1 MNRNIKVIA
10 GALVVGVALIWL
22 GVWKTMPP
30 DTLSQIA
37 LPNTWSAN
45 ASSPAKAAQ
54 PASQNPVAASTA
66 DDGQQILE
74 RDGVS
79 VAMQVRPLAADGVL
93 REGEFADVRFRITD
107 SASGQPLAG
116 VAPGAWL
123 DPETVAADQA
133 QGRERSC
140 KSRVGVFLKSSIGA
154 RPLLD
159 LNSYFLLVMNRDASV
174 MVVDPSVS
182 VGGITSTMARIDIKQ
197 PPMDWVTPKDNK
209 RVFVSMPTAGEVA
222 VIDSEQFKVIDSVAA
237 GSNPV
242 RVALQP
248 DERLL
253 WVGNNA
259 KSPEASGVTVID
271 ARSLKPLKH
280 LATGAGHH
288 EIAFSKDSRQAFV
301 SNRDDGTVSIIDIA
315 TLTLSKQLKT
325 GSHPLSVAYSPL
337 SQAVYVADGK
347 DGTVTVID
355 SASLAVRRVIQLKQ
369 GLGPMGFSSDGRFAI
384 VLNTLENQASVIDA
398 ATNSLIHDLD
408 VSAEPFQVVFTKA
421 YAYIR
426 GLASAKVTMINLA
439 SLGEGRKPITQ
450 GFEAG
455 PQAPRLA
462 GDLPLASSLAVSR
475 DDNAVFVVN
484 PVDNTT
490 YFYAEGMN
498 APMSG
503 YPNRG
508 QVARAALVINRSLRE
523 DEPGLYSARI
533 KLPVAG
539 RFDVAFL
546 LNQPNIIHCF
556 TAQVEPNDKVALHAG
571 VPKVEFMLDKST
583 ADLGAPYVVR
593 FRIVQG
599 KQKVE
604 RSGVKDVRVRYF
616 RAPSSKTQTVA
627 ALEVGNGVYEAPVTL
642 DQSGAWY
649 LHVRAASLGASFDDK
664 TFASVRVVPG
674 AAH

>member
-1 MNRNIKVIA
+1 MNRTIMVA
-10 GALVVGVALIWL
+10 VWALVVGLGLIWL
-22 GVWKTMPP
+22 GVWKAWQPVMLSETAVPKAWNQN
-30 DTLSQIA
+30 TLM
-37 LPNTWSAN
+37 
-45 ASSPAKAAQ
+45 
-54 PASQNPVAASTA
+54 
-66 DDGQQILE
+66 

-79 VAMQVRPLAADGVL
+79 VAFEVKPLAADGVL
-93 REGEFADVRFRITD
+93 REGEFADVRFRVTD
-107 SASGQPLAG
+107 STSGQPLSG
-116 VAPGAWL
+116 VSPGAWV
-123 DPETVAADQA
+123 DPQAVAADQA
-133 QGRERSC
+133 QGREQSC

-174 MVVDPSVS
+174 SVVDPSVS

-197 PPMDWVTPKDNK
+197 PPMDWVTPRDNK

-242 RVALQP
+242 RLALQP

-259 KSPEASGVTVID
+259 KTAEESGVTVID
-271 ARSLKPLKH
+271 TQSLKVLKH
-280 LATGAGHH
+280 LPTGAGHH
-288 EIAFSKDSRQAFV
+288 EIAFSKDSRHAFV
-301 SNRDDGTVSIIDIA
+301 TNRDDGTLSIIDIA
-315 TLTLSKQLKT
+315 SLTISKQLKT
-325 GSHPLSVAYSPL
+325 GSHPLSAAYSSL
-337 SQAVYVADGK
+337 SQAVYVADGQ
-347 DGTVTVID
+347 DGTVTVVD
-355 SASLAVRRVIQLKQ
+355 GTSLAVRRVIKLKQ
-369 GLGPMGFSSDGRFAI
+369 GLGPMGFSADGRFGI
-384 VLNTLENQASVIDA
+384 VLNTLENQAAVVDA
-398 ATNSLIHDLD
+398 ATDSLIHELD
-408 VSAEPFQVVFTKA
+408 VSAEPYQLVFTKA

-426 GLASAKVTMINLA
+426 GLASAKVTMINLS
-439 SLGEGRKPITQ
+439 SLGEGRKPISQ

-484 PVDNTT
+484 PTDNTT

-508 QVARAALVINRSLRE
+508 QVARAALVIDRSLRE
-523 DEPGLYSARI
+523 VEPGLYSSRI
-533 KLPVAG
+533 KLPGAG

-556 TAQVEPNDKVALHAG
+556 TALVEPDKKLNQHLG
-571 VPKVEFMLDKST
+571 MPKVEFMLDKAT
-583 ADLGAPYVVR
+583 AALGSPYVVR

-599 KQKVE
+599 KQKAQ
-604 RSGVKDVRVRYF
+604 RSGVKDVQVRYF
-616 RAPSSKTQTVA
+616 RAPTSRAQEVA
-627 ALEVGNGVYEAPVTL
+627 ALEVGDGVYEAPVTL
-642 DQSGAWY
+642 DQNGAWY

-664 TFASVRVVPG
+664 TFASVRVLPG
-674 AAH
+674 DAH

>member
-1 MNRNIKVIA
+1 MSKAIGTGVCVWLLA
-10 GALVVGVALIWL
+10 TALSAPGGACRAAETRAEGEQKLV
-22 GVWKTMPP
+22 
-30 DTLSQIA
+30 
-37 LPNTWSAN
+37 
-45 ASSPAKAAQ
+45 
-54 PASQNPVAASTA
+54 
-66 DDGQQILE
+66 
-74 RDGVS
+74 RDGVT
-79 VAMQVRPLAADGVL
+79 VALQVQSLAKDGVL
-93 REGEFADVRFRITD
+93 REGEFADVRFRVTD
-107 SASGQPLAG
+107 TTSGQPLAG

-123 DPETVAADQA
+123 DPQAVAADLA
-133 QGRERSC
+133 QGREHSC

-159 LNSYFLLVMNRDASV
+159 LNSYYLMVMNRDASV
-174 MVVDPSVS
+174 SVVDPQVS
-182 VGGITSTMARIDIKQ
+182 VGGITSTLSRIELKQ
-197 PPMDWVTPKDNK
+197 PPMDWVTPADNK
-209 RVFVSMPTAGEVA
+209 RVFVSMPNADAVA
-222 VIDSEQFKVIDSVAA
+222 VIDSEQFKLVDSVAA

-259 KSPEASGVTVID
+259 RAPEQSGVTVID
-271 ARSLKPLKH
+271 AQSLKPLKH
-280 LATGAGHH
+280 VATGAGHH

-315 TLTLSKQLKT
+315 SLTLSKQLKT
-325 GSHPLSVAYSPL
+325 GSHPLSIAFSAL
-337 SQAVYVADGK
+337 SQAVYVADGQ
-347 DGTVTVID
+347 DGTVTVVD
-355 SASLAVRRVIQLKQ
+355 AVSLSVRRVIKLKQ
-369 GLGPMGFSSDGRFAI
+369 GLGPMGFSADGRFGI

-398 ATNSLIHDLD
+398 SNDSLIHDVA
-408 VSAEPFQVVFTKA
+408 VSAEPYQVVFTKA

-439 SLGEGRKPITQ
+439 SLGEGRTPISQ

-508 QVARAALVINRSLRE
+508 QVARAAMVIDRSLRE
-523 DEPGLYSARI
+523 VSPGLYSARI
-533 KLPVAG
+533 KLPPAG

-556 TAQVEPNDKVALHAG
+556 TADVEPAIQSTRVAG
-571 VPKVEFMLDKST
+571 VPKVEFMLDTVT
-583 ADLGAPYVVR
+583 ATLGSPYVVR

-599 KQKVE
+599 KQNTQ
-604 RSGVKDVRVRYF
+604 RSGVKDVQVRYF
-616 RAPSSKTQTVA
+616 LAPSSRAQSVA
-627 ALEVGNGVYEAPVTL
+627 ALEVGKGVYEVPLTL
-642 DQSGAWY
+642 NQPGAWY
-649 LHVRAASLGASFDDK
+649 LHVRAASLGSGFDDK
-664 TFASVRVVPG
+664 TFASVRVAPG

>member
-1 MNRNIKVIA
+1 MNRTIKIA
-10 GALVVGVALIWL
+10 GCALVVGLALIWL
-22 GVWKTMPP
+22 GVWRTTAPTMLSEVALP
-30 DTLSQIA
+30 DT
-37 LPNTWSAN
+37 WS
-45 ASSPAKAAQ
+45 
-54 PASQNPVAASTA
+54 
-66 DDGQQILE
+66 GQTLE

-79 VAMQVRPLAADGVL
+79 VALEVRPLAQDGVL
-93 REGEFADVRFRITD
+93 REGGFADVRFRVTD
-107 SASGQPLAG
+107 SASGQPLSG

-133 QGRERSC
+133 QGREHSC

-174 MVVDPSVS
+174 SVVDPSVS

-197 PPMDWVTPKDNK
+197 PPMDWVTPRDNK
-209 RVFVSMPTAGEVA
+209 RAFVSMPTADEIA
-222 VIDSEQFKVIDSVAA
+222 VIDSEQFKLIDSVAA

-242 RVALQP
+242 RLALQP

-271 ARSLKPLKH
+271 THSLKTLKH

-288 EIAFSKDSRQAFV
+288 EIAFSKDSRFAFV
-301 SNRDDGTVSIIDIA
+301 TNRDDGTLSIIDIA
-315 TLTLSKQLKT
+315 SLTISKQLKT

-347 DGTVTVID
+347 DGTVTVVD
-355 SASLAVRRVIQLKQ
+355 TTSLAVRRVIKMKQ
-369 GLGPMGFSSDGRFAI
+369 GLGPMGFSADGRFGIA
-384 VLNTLENQASVIDA
+384 LNTLENQASVIDA
-398 ATNSLIHDLD
+398 ATDSLIHESD
-408 VSAEPFQVVFTKA
+408 VSAEPYQVVFTKA

-426 GLASAKVTMINLA
+426 GLASAKVTMINLS
-439 SLGEGRKPITQ
+439 SLGDGRTPISQ

-508 QVARAALVINRSLRE
+508 QVARAAMVIDRSLRE
-523 DEPGLYSARI
+523 VEPGLYSARI
-533 KLPVAG
+533 KLPAAG

-556 TAQVEPNDKVALHAG
+556 TALVEPDKTLTRHPD
-571 VPKVEFMLDKST
+571 VPKVEFMLDTST
-583 ADLGAPYVVR
+583 AALGSPYVVR

-599 KQKVE
+599 KQKAQ
-604 RSGVKDVRVRYF
+604 RSGVKDVQVRYF
-616 RAPSSKTQTVA
+616 RAPTSRVQQVA
-627 ALEVGNGVYEAPVTL
+627 ALEVGDGVYEAPVTL
-642 DQSGAWY
+642 DQNGAWY

-664 TFASVRVVPG
+664 TFASVRVLPG
-674 AAH
+674 DAH

>member
-1 MNRNIKVIA
+1 MNRTIKIA
-10 GALVVGVALIWL
+10 GCALVVGLALIWL
-22 GVWKTMPP
+22 GVWRTAPP
-30 DTLSQIA
+30 DMLSQVA
-37 LPNTWSAN
+37 LPDTWS
-45 ASSPAKAAQ
+45 
-54 PASQNPVAASTA
+54 
-66 DDGQQILE
+66 GQTLE

-79 VAMQVRPLAADGVL
+79 VAFEVRPLAEDGVL
-93 REGEFADVRFRITD
+93 REGGFADVRFRVTD
-107 SASGQPLAG
+107 SASGQPLSG
-116 VAPGAWL
+116 VNPGAWL
-123 DPETVAADQA
+123 DPETLAADQA
-133 QGRERSC
+133 QGREHSC

-174 MVVDPSVS
+174 SVVDPSVS

-197 PPMDWVTPKDNK
+197 PPMDWVTPRDNK
-209 RVFVSMPTAGEVA
+209 RVFVSMPTADEIA
-222 VIDSEQFKVIDSVAA
+222 VIDSEQFKLIDSVAA

-242 RVALQP
+242 RLALQP

-259 KSPEASGVTVID
+259 KSAEESGVTVID
-271 ARSLKPLKH
+271 TLSLKTLKH

-288 EIAFSKDSRQAFV
+288 EIAFSKDSRFAFV
-301 SNRDDGTVSIIDIA
+301 TNRDVGTLSIIDIA
-315 TLTLSKQLKT
+315 SLTISKQLRT

-347 DGTVTVID
+347 DGTVTVVD
-355 SASLAVRRVIQLKQ
+355 TASFAVRRVIKMKQ
-369 GLGPMGFSSDGRFAI
+369 GLGPMGFSADGRFGIA
-384 VLNTLENQASVIDA
+384 LNTLENQASVIDA
-398 ATNSLIHDLD
+398 ATDSLIHELD
-408 VSAEPFQVVFTKA
+408 VSAEPYQVVFTKA

-426 GLASAKVTMINLA
+426 GLASAKVTMINLS
-439 SLGEGRKPITQ
+439 SLGEGRTPISQ

-508 QVARAALVINRSLRE
+508 QVARAAMVIDRSLRE
-523 DEPGLYSARI
+523 VEPGLYSARI
-533 KLPVAG
+533 KLPTAG

-556 TAQVEPNDKVALHAG
+556 TALVEPDKNLSQYPG
-571 VPKVEFMLDKST
+571 VPKVEFILDKST
-583 ADLGAPYVVR
+583 AALGSPYVVR

-599 KQKVE
+599 KQKAQ
-604 RSGVKDVRVRYF
+604 RSGVKDVQVRYF
-616 RAPSSKTQTVA
+616 RAPTSRARQVA
-627 ALEVGNGVYEAPVTL
+627 ALEVGDGVYEAPVTL
-642 DQSGAWY
+642 DQNGAWY

-664 TFASVRVVPG
+664 TFASVRILPRD
-674 AAH
+674 AH

>member
-1 MNRNIKVIA
+1 MNRTIRFASCALAV
-10 GALVVGVALIWL
+10 GAALIWY
-22 GVWKTMPP
+22 GVSRTTPP
-30 DTLSQIA
+30 TLLSEVA
-37 LPNTWSAN
+37 LPNTW
-45 ASSPAKAAQ
+45 K
-54 PASQNPVAASTA
+54 
-66 DDGQQILE
+66 GQTLE
-74 RDGVS
+74 RDGVA
-79 VAMQVRPLAADGVL
+79 VALEVRALAKDGVL
-93 REGEFADVRFRITD
+93 REGEFADVQFRVTD
-107 SASGQPLAG
+107 KASGQPLAG
-116 VAPGAWL
+116 VAPGAWI
-123 DPETVAADQA
+123 DPQVTAADQA
-133 QGRERSC
+133 QGRDKSC
-140 KSRVGVFLKSSIGA
+140 KSRVSTFLRSNIGA

-209 RVFVSMPTAGEVA
+209 RVFVSMPTADEVA

-259 KSPEASGVTVID
+259 KTAEQSGVTVID
-271 ARSLKPLKH
+271 SASLKTLKH
-280 LATGAGHH
+280 LPTGSGHH
-288 EIAFSKDSRQAFV
+288 EIAFSKDSRFAFV
-301 SNRDDGTVSIIDIA
+301 TNRDDGTLSIIDIA
-315 TLTLSKQLKT
+315 SLTLIKQLKT
-325 GSHPLSVAYSPL
+325 GSHPLSVVYSPL
-337 SQAVYVADGK
+337 SGAAYVADGR
-347 DGTVTVID
+347 DGTVTVVD
-355 SASLAVRRVIQLKQ
+355 AASQSVRRVIKLKQ
-369 GLGPMGFSSDGRFAI
+369 GLGPMGFSADGRFGI

-398 ATNSLIHDLD
+398 ANDARIHDLD
-408 VSAEPFQVVFTKA
+408 VSAEPYQVVFTKN
-421 YAYIR
+421 YAYVR
-426 GLASAKVTMINLA
+426 GLASSKVTMINLA

-455 PQAPRLA
+455 TQSPRLA

-475 DDNAVFVVN
+475 DENSVYVVN

-508 QVARAALVINRSLRE
+508 QVARAAMVIDRSLRE
-523 DEPGLYSARI
+523 VEPGLYSSRI
-533 KLPVAG
+533 KLPPAG

-546 LNQPNIIHCF
+546 LNQPSIVHCF
-556 TAQVEPNDKVALHAG
+556 STVVEANDIAPQTAG

-583 ADLGAPYVVR
+583 THLGSPYTVR

-599 KQKVE
+599 KQKTS
-604 RSGVKDVRVRYF
+604 RSGVTDVQVRYF
-616 RAPSSKTQTVA
+616 LAPSSRPQMVTA
-627 ALEVGNGVYEAPVTL
+627 RDVGDGVYEAPVTL
-642 DQSGAWY
+642 DQNGAWY
-649 LHVRAASLGASFDDK
+649 LHVRAASLGMNFGDQ
-664 TFASVRVVPG
+664 TFASVRVLPEH
-674 AAH
+674 AH

>member
-1 MNRNIKVIA
+1 MNRTIKLA
-10 GALVVGVALIWL
+10 SGALIVGVALIWL
-22 GVWKTMPP
+22 GLWRTSPS
-30 DTLSQIA
+30 TLLSDIA
-37 LPNTWSAN
+37 LPNTW
-45 ASSPAKAAQ
+45 
-54 PASQNPVAASTA
+54 T
-66 DDGQQILE
+66 GQTLE

-79 VAMQVRPLAADGVL
+79 VALDVRPLAEDGVL
-93 REGEFADVRFRITD
+93 REGEFADVRFRVTD
-107 SASGQPLAG
+107 KASGQPLAG
-116 VAPGAWL
+116 VNPGAWL
-123 DPETVAADQA
+123 DPETVAADEA
-133 QGRERSC
+133 QGREQSC

-174 MVVDPSVS
+174 SVVDPSVS

-197 PPMDWVTPKDNK
+197 APMDWVTPRDNK
-209 RVFVSMPTAGEVA
+209 RVFVSMPTANEVA
-222 VIDSEQFKVIDSVAA
+222 VIDSEQFKLLDSLAA

-259 KSPEASGVTVID
+259 PTADQSGVTVID
-271 ARSLKPLKH
+271 THSLKTLKH

-288 EIAFSKDSRQAFV
+288 EIAFSKDSRFAFV
-301 SNRDDGTVSIIDIA
+301 TNRDDGTLSIIDIA
-315 TLTLSKQLKT
+315 SLTISKQLKT
-325 GSHPLSVAYSPL
+325 GAHPLSVVYSPL
-337 SQAVYVADGK
+337 SGAAYVADGK
-347 DGTVTVID
+347 DGTVTVVD
-355 SASLAVRRVIQLKQ
+355 ATNQSVRRVIKLKQ
-369 GLGPMGFSSDGRFAI
+369 GLGPMGFSADGRFGI

-398 ATNSLIHDLD
+398 ANDSLIHELD
-408 VSAEPFQVVFTKA
+408 VSAEPYQVVFTKA

-426 GLASAKVTMINLA
+426 GLASPKVTMINLS
-439 SLGEGRKPITQ
+439 SLGEGRTPISQ

-455 PQAPRLA
+455 PQPPRMA
-462 GDLPLASSLAVSR
+462 GDLPLASSLATSR

-508 QVARAALVINRSLRE
+508 QVARAALVIDRSLRE
-523 DEPGLYSARI
+523 VEPGIYSARI
-533 KLPVAG
+533 KLPPAG

-556 TAQVEPNDKVALHAG
+556 STVVEANKNVEHHAG
-571 VPKVEFMLDKST
+571 VPTVEFMLDKST
-583 ADLGAPYVVR
+583 AALGSPYVVR

-604 RSGVKDVRVRYF
+604 RSGVKDVQVRYF
-616 RAPSSKTQTVA
+616 RAPTSRPQDVA
-627 ALEVGNGVYEAPVTL
+627 ALDVGHGIYEAPVTL
-642 DQSGAWY
+642 DQQGAWY
-649 LHVRAASLGASFDDK
+649 LHVRAASLGANFGDQ
-664 TFASVRVVPG
+664 TFASVRVTPG
-674 AAH
+674 EAH

>member
-1 MNRNIKVIA
+1 MNRTIRIA
-10 GALVVGVALIWL
+10 SGALVLGVALISL
-22 GVWKTMPP
+22 GVWRTAPPSMLSEVALP
-30 DTLSQIA
+30 DTWSGQNLS
-37 LPNTWSAN
+37 
-45 ASSPAKAAQ
+45 
-54 PASQNPVAASTA
+54 
-66 DDGQQILE
+66 

-79 VAMQVRPLAADGVL
+79 VALEVKPLAKDGVL
-93 REGEFADVRFRITD
+93 REGEFADVQFRVKD
-107 SASGQPLAG
+107 STSGQPLSG
-116 VAPGAWL
+116 VNPGAWL

-174 MVVDPSVS
+174 SVVDPSVS
-182 VGGITSTMARIDIKQ
+182 VGGITSTMARIDLKQ
-197 PPMDWVTPKDNK
+197 PPMDWVTPRDNK
-209 RVFVSMPTAGEVA
+209 RVFLSMPTAGEVA
-222 VIDSEQFKVIDSVAA
+222 VIDSEQFKLLESVSA

-259 KSPEASGVTVID
+259 STADESGVTVID
-271 ARSLKPLKH
+271 TRSLKTLKH

-288 EIAFSKDSRQAFV
+288 EIAFSKDSRFAFV
-301 SNRDDGTVSIIDIA
+301 TNRDDGTLSIIDIA
-315 TLTLSKQLKT
+315 SLTVSKQLKT

-337 SQAVYVADGK
+337 SQAVYVADGE
-347 DGTVTVID
+347 DGTVTVVD
-355 SASLAVRRVIQLKQ
+355 SASLAVRRVIKAKQ
-369 GLGPMGFSSDGRFAI
+369 GLGPMGFSADGRFGI

-398 ATNSLIHDLD
+398 ATDSLIHELD
-408 VSAEPFQVVFTKA
+408 VSAEPYQVVFTKA
-421 YAYIR
+421 YAYVR
-426 GLASAKVTMINLA
+426 GLASAKVTMINLS
-439 SLGEGRKPITQ
+439 SLGQGRTPISQ

-508 QVARAALVINRSLRE
+508 QVARAAMVIDRSLRE
-523 DEPGLYSARI
+523 VEPGLYSARI
-533 KLPVAG
+533 KLPSAG

-556 TAQVEPNDKVALHAG
+556 TALVEPDPSIAQHPGA
-571 VPKVEFMLDKST
+571 PKVEFMLDKST
-583 ADLGAPYVVR
+583 AALGSPYVVR

-599 KQKVE
+599 QQKTR
-604 RSGVKDVRVRYF
+604 RSGVKDVQVRYF
-616 RAPSSKTQTVA
+616 RAPTSRAQEVA
-627 ALEVGNGVYEAPVTL
+627 ALDMGNGIYEAPVTL
-642 DQSGAWY
+642 DQNGAWY
-649 LHVRAASLGASFDDK
+649 LHVRAASLGANFDDK
-664 TFASVRVVPG
+664 TFASVRVLPG
-674 AAH
+674 TAN

>member
-1 MNRNIKVIA
+1 MA
-10 GALVVGVALIWL
+10 
-22 GVWKTMPP
+22 GVWRAWQPVL
-30 DTLSQIA
+30 LSEVA
-37 LPNTWSAN
+37 VPKTWSKN
-45 ASSPAKAAQ
+45 TL
-54 PASQNPVAASTA
+54 V
-66 DDGQQILE
+66 
-74 RDGVS
+74 RDGVT
-79 VAMQVRPLAADGVL
+79 VAYELKPLAGSGVL
-93 REGEFADVRFRITD
+93 REGEFADVRFRVTD
-107 SASGQPLAG
+107 SASGQPLSG

-123 DPETVAADQA
+123 DPETIAADQA
-133 QGRERSC
+133 QGREQSC

-174 MVVDPSVS
+174 SVVDPSVS

-197 PPMDWVTPKDNK
+197 PPMDWVTPRDNK

-222 VIDSEQFKVIDSVAA
+222 VIDSEQFKLIDSVAA

-242 RVALQP
+242 RLALQP

-259 KSPEASGVTVID
+259 KAAEDSGVTVID
-271 ARSLKPLKH
+271 TQSLKVLKH
-280 LATGAGHH
+280 LPTGAGHH
-288 EIAFSKDSRQAFV
+288 EITFSKDSRHAFV
-301 SNRDDGTVSIIDIA
+301 TNRDDGTLSIIDIA
-315 TLTLSKQLKT
+315 SLTISKQLKT
-325 GSHPLSVAYSPL
+325 GSHPLSAAYSSL
-337 SQAVYVADGK
+337 SQAVYVSDGQ
-347 DGTVTVID
+347 DGTVTVVD
-355 SASLAVRRVIQLKQ
+355 SASLAVRRVIKIKQ
-369 GLGPMGFSSDGRFAI
+369 GLGPMGFSADGRFGI
-384 VLNTLENQASVIDA
+384 VLNTLENQAAVIDA
-398 ATNSLIHDLD
+398 ATDALIHELD
-408 VSAEPFQVVFTKA
+408 VSAEPYQVVFTKA

-426 GLASAKVTMINLA
+426 GLASAKVTMINLS
-439 SLGEGRKPITQ
+439 SLGEGRKPISQ
-450 GFEAG
+450 GFDAG

-508 QVARAALVINRSLRE
+508 QVARAALVIDRSLRE
-523 DEPGLYSARI
+523 VEPGLYSARI
-533 KLPVAG
+533 KLPDAG

-556 TAQVEPNDKVALHAG
+556 TALVEPDKTRNQHPGL
-571 VPKVEFMLDKST
+571 PKVEFMLDKTT
-583 ADLGAPYVVR
+583 AALGSPYVVR

-599 KQKVE
+599 KQKAQ
-604 RSGVKDVRVRYF
+604 RSGVKDVQVRYF
-616 RAPSSKTQTVA
+616 RAPTSRAQEVA
-627 ALEVGNGVYEAPVTL
+627 ALEVGDGIYEAPVTL
-642 DQSGAWY
+642 DQDGAWY

-664 TFASVRVVPG
+664 TFASVRVLPG
-674 AAH
+674 DTH

>member
-1 MNRNIKVIA
+1 MSKAIGTGVCVWLLA
-10 GALVVGVALIWL
+10 TALSAPGGACRAAETRAEGEQKLV
-22 GVWKTMPP
+22 
-30 DTLSQIA
+30 
-37 LPNTWSAN
+37 
-45 ASSPAKAAQ
+45 
-54 PASQNPVAASTA
+54 
-66 DDGQQILE
+66 
-74 RDGVS
+74 RDGVT
-79 VAMQVRPLAADGVL
+79 VALQVQSLAKDGVL
-93 REGEFADVRFRITD
+93 REGEFADVRFRVTD
-107 SASGQPLAG
+107 TTSGQPLAG

-123 DPETVAADQA
+123 DPQAVAADLA
-133 QGRERSC
+133 QGREHSC

-159 LNSYFLLVMNRDASV
+159 LNSYYLMVMNRDASV
-174 MVVDPSVS
+174 SVVDPQVS
-182 VGGITSTMARIDIKQ
+182 VGGITSTLSRIELKQ
-197 PPMDWVTPKDNK
+197 PPMDWVTPADNK
-209 RVFVSMPTAGEVA
+209 RVFVSMPNADAVA
-222 VIDSEQFKVIDSVAA
+222 VIDSEQFKLVDSVAA

-259 KSPEASGVTVID
+259 RAPEQSGVTVID
-271 ARSLKPLKH
+271 AQSLKPLKH
-280 LATGAGHH
+280 VATGAGHH

-315 TLTLSKQLKT
+315 SLTLSKQLKT
-325 GSHPLSVAYSPL
+325 GSHPLSIAFSAL
-337 SQAVYVADGK
+337 SQAVYVTDGQ
-347 DGTVTVID
+347 DGTVTVVD
-355 SASLAVRRVIQLKQ
+355 AVSLSVRRVIKLKQ
-369 GLGPMGFSSDGRFAI
+369 GLGPMGFSADGRFGI

-398 ATNSLIHDLD
+398 SNDSLIHDVA
-408 VSAEPFQVVFTKA
+408 VSAEPYQVVFTKA

-439 SLGEGRKPITQ
+439 SLGEGRTPISQ

-508 QVARAALVINRSLRE
+508 QVARAAMVIDRSLRE
-523 DEPGLYSARI
+523 VSPGLYSARI
-533 KLPVAG
+533 KLPPAG

-556 TAQVEPNDKVALHAG
+556 TADVEPAIQSTRVAG
-571 VPKVEFMLDKST
+571 VPKVEFMLDTVT
-583 ADLGAPYVVR
+583 ATLGSPYVVR

-599 KQKVE
+599 KQNTQ
-604 RSGVKDVRVRYF
+604 RSGVKDVQVRYF
-616 RAPSSKTQTVA
+616 LAPSSRAQSVA
-627 ALEVGNGVYEAPVTL
+627 ALEVGEGVYEVPLTL
-642 DQSGAWY
+642 NQPGAWY
-649 LHVRAASLGASFDDK
+649 LHVRAASLGAGFDDK
-664 TFASVRVVPG
+664 TFASVRVAPG

>member
-1 MNRNIKVIA
+1 MNRTIIIA
-10 GALVVGVALIWL
+10 VWALVVGLALIWL
-22 GVWKTMPP
+22 GVWRASQPIL
-30 DTLSQIA
+30 LSDMA
-37 LPNTWSAN
+37 LPNTWSKN
-45 ASSPAKAAQ
+45 TL
-54 PASQNPVAASTA
+54 V
-66 DDGQQILE
+66 

-79 VAMQVRPLAADGVL
+79 VAFELKPLAGNGVL
-93 REGEFADVRFRITD
+93 REGEFADVRFRVTD
-107 SASGQPLAG
+107 SASGQPLSG

-133 QGRERSC
+133 QGREQSC

-174 MVVDPSVS
+174 SVVDPSVS

-197 PPMDWVTPKDNK
+197 PPMDWVTPRDNK

-222 VIDSEQFKVIDSVAA
+222 VIDSEQFKLIDSVTA

-242 RVALQP
+242 RLALQP

-259 KSPEASGVTVID
+259 KTAEESGVTVID
-271 ARSLKPLKH
+271 THSFKTLKH

-288 EIAFSKDSRQAFV
+288 EITFSKDSRHAFV
-301 SNRDDGTVSIIDIA
+301 TNRDDGTLSIIDIA
-315 TLTLSKQLKT
+315 SLTISQQLKT
-325 GSHPLSVAYSPL
+325 GSHPLSVAYSSL
-337 SQAVYVADGK
+337 SQAVYVTDGK

-355 SASLAVRRVIQLKQ
+355 TSSLAVRRVIKLKQ
-369 GLGPMGFSSDGRFAI
+369 GLGPMGFSADGRFGI
-384 VLNTLENQASVIDA
+384 VLNTLENRASVIDA
-398 ATNSLIHDLD
+398 ATDSLIHDLD
-408 VSAEPFQVVFTKA
+408 VSAEPYQVVFTKA

-426 GLASAKVTMINLA
+426 GLASAKVTMLNLS
-439 SLGEGRKPITQ
+439 SLGAGRAPISQ

-484 PVDNTT
+484 PADNTT

-508 QVARAALVINRSLRE
+508 QVARAAMVIDRSLRE
-523 DEPGLYSARI
+523 VEPGLYSARI
-533 KLPVAG
+533 KLPGAG

-556 TAQVEPNDKVALHAG
+556 TALVEPDKNLNQHSG
-571 VPKVEFMLDKST
+571 MPKVEFMLDKAT
-583 ADLGAPYVVR
+583 AALGSPYVVR

-599 KQKVE
+599 KQKAQ
-604 RSGVKDVRVRYF
+604 RSGVKDVQVRYF
-616 RAPSSKTQTVA
+616 RAPTSRAQEVA

-642 DQSGAWY
+642 DQNGAWY

-664 TFASVRVVPG
+664 TFASVRVLPG
-674 AAH
+674 DAH

>member
-1 MNRNIKVIA
+1 MNRTTAIA
-10 GALVVGVALIWL
+10 GCALVVGLALIWL
-22 GVWKTMPP
+22 GVWRTTPP
-30 DTLSQIA
+30 DMLSEIA
-37 LPNTWSAN
+37 LPDTWS
-45 ASSPAKAAQ
+45 
-54 PASQNPVAASTA
+54 
-66 DDGQQILE
+66 GQTLE

-79 VAMQVRPLAADGVL
+79 VTLQMQPLAEDGVL
-93 REGEFADVRFRITD
+93 REGEFADVLFRVSD
-107 SASGQPLAG
+107 SASGQPLSG
-116 VAPGAWL
+116 VNPGAWL
-123 DPETVAADQA
+123 DPETVAADLA
-133 QGRERSC
+133 QGRDRSC

-174 MVVDPSVS
+174 SVVDPSVS
-182 VGGITSTMARIDIKQ
+182 VGGITSTMARIDLKR

-209 RVFVSMPTAGEVA
+209 RVFISMPTAGEVA
-222 VIDSEQFKVIDSVAA
+222 VIDSEQFKLIASVAA
-237 GSNPV
+237 GTHPV

-259 KSPEASGVTVID
+259 PKAEASGVTVID
-271 ARSLKPLKH
+271 SQSLKPLKH

-288 EIAFSKDSRQAFV
+288 EIAFSKDSRFAFIT
-301 SNRDDGTVSIIDIA
+301 NRDDGTLSIIDIA
-315 TLTLSKQLKT
+315 SLTLRKQLKT

-347 DGTVTVID
+347 DGTVTVVD
-355 SASLAVRRVIQLKQ
+355 TASLDVRRVIKMKQ
-369 GLGPMGFSSDGRFAI
+369 GLGPMGFSADGRFGI
-384 VLNTLENQASVIDA
+384 VLNTLENQVAVIDT
-398 ATNSLIHDLD
+398 ATDSLVHELD
-408 VSAEPFQVVFTKA
+408 VSAEPYQLVFTKA
-421 YAYIR
+421 YAYVR
-426 GLASAKVTMINLA
+426 GLASPKVTMINLS
-439 SLGEGRKPITQ
+439 SLGEGRQPISQ

-508 QVARAALVINRSLRE
+508 QVARAAMVIDRSLRE
-523 DEPGLYSARI
+523 VEPGLYSARV
-533 KLPVAG
+533 KLPPAG

-556 TAQVEPNDKVALHAG
+556 TTLVEPDTRLSRHPG
-571 VPKVEFMLDKST
+571 VPKVEFLLDNAT
-583 ADLGAPYVVR
+583 AALGSPYTVR
-593 FRIVQG
+593 FRIVEGQ
-599 KQKVE
+599 QKAQ
-604 RSGVKDVRVRYF
+604 RSGVKDVQVRYF
-616 RAPSSKTQTVA
+616 RAPTSRAREVA
-627 ALEVGNGVYEAPVTL
+627 ALEVGNGIYEAPVTL
-642 DQSGAWY
+642 DQNGAWY
-649 LHVRAASLGASFDDK
+649 LHVRAASLGANFDDK
-664 TFASVRVVPG
+664 TFASVRVLPG
-674 AAH
+674 DAR

>member
-1 MNRNIKVIA
+1 MNRTIIVA
-10 GALVVGVALIWL
+10 VWALLVGLALIWL
-22 GVWKTMPP
+22 GVWRAWQPVM
-30 DTLSQIA
+30 LSEA
-37 LPNTWSAN
+37 AVPKTWSKN
-45 ASSPAKAAQ
+45 TL
-54 PASQNPVAASTA
+54 V
-66 DDGQQILE
+66 
-74 RDGVS
+74 RDGVT
-79 VAMQVRPLAADGVL
+79 VAFELKPLAANAVL

-107 SASGQPLAG
+107 SASGQPLSG

-123 DPETVAADQA
+123 DPQAIAADHA
-133 QGRERSC
+133 QGREQSC

-174 MVVDPSVS
+174 SVVDPSVS

-197 PPMDWVTPKDNK
+197 PPMDWVTPRDNK

-222 VIDSEQFKVIDSVAA
+222 VIDSEQFKLIDSVAA

-259 KSPEASGVTVID
+259 TTAEASGVTVID
-271 ARSLKPLKH
+271 TQSLKVLKH

-288 EIAFSKDSRQAFV
+288 EITFSKDSRHAFV
-301 SNRDDGTVSIIDIA
+301 TNRDDGTLSIIDIA
-315 TLTLSKQLKT
+315 SLSISKQLKT
-325 GSHPLSVAYSPL
+325 GSHPLSAAYSSL
-337 SQAVYVADGK
+337 SQAVYVSDGQ
-347 DGTVTVID
+347 DGTVTVVD
-355 SASLAVRRVIQLKQ
+355 DTSLAVRRVIKIKQ
-369 GLGPMGFSSDGRFAI
+369 GLGPMGFSADGRFGI
-384 VLNTLENQASVIDA
+384 VLNTLENQAAVIDA
-398 ATNSLIHDLD
+398 ATDSLIHELE
-408 VSAEPFQVVFTKA
+408 VSAEPYQVVFTKA

-426 GLASAKVTMINLA
+426 GLASAKVTMINLS
-439 SLGEGRKPITQ
+439 SLGEGRKPISQ

-508 QVARAALVINRSLRE
+508 QVARAALVIDRSLRE
-523 DEPGLYSARI
+523 VEPGLYSARI
-533 KLPVAG
+533 KLPDAG

-556 TAQVEPNDKVALHAG
+556 TALVEPDKTRSQHPG
-571 VPKVEFMLDKST
+571 IPKVEFMLDKAT
-583 ADLGAPYVVR
+583 AMLGSPYVVR

-599 KQKVE
+599 KQKAQ
-604 RSGVKDVRVRYF
+604 RSGVKDVQVRYF
-616 RAPSSKTQTVA
+616 RAPTSRAQEVA
-627 ALEVGNGVYEAPVTL
+627 ALEVGDGVYEAPVTL
-642 DQSGAWY
+642 DQNGAWY

-664 TFASVRVVPG
+664 TFASVRVLPG
-674 AAH
+674 DTH

>member
-1 MNRNIKVIA
+1 MNRTITMT
-10 GALVVGVALIWL
+10 VGVLIVAVALISFGIWR
-22 GVWKTMPP
+22 TAPP
-30 DTLSQIA
+30 SMLSEVA
-37 LPNTWSAN
+37 LPDTWSA
-45 ASSPAKAAQ
+45 
-54 PASQNPVAASTA
+54 QNLS
-66 DDGQQILE
+66 

-79 VAMQVRPLAADGVL
+79 VALEVKPLAKDGVL
-93 REGEFADVRFRITD
+93 REGEFADVQFRVTD
-107 SASGQPLAG
+107 SASGQPLSG
-116 VAPGAWL
+116 VNPGAWL

-133 QGRERSC
+133 QGREQSC
-140 KSRVGVFLKSSIGA
+140 KARVGVFLKSSIGA
-154 RPLLD
+154 RPMLD

-174 MVVDPSVS
+174 SVVDPSVS
-182 VGGITSTMARIDIKQ
+182 VGGITSTLARIDIKQ

-209 RVFVSMPTAGEVA
+209 RVFVSMPTANEIA
-222 VIDSEQFKVIDSVAA
+222 VIDSAQFKLLDSVAA

-259 KSPEASGVTVID
+259 KTVEESGVTVID

-288 EIAFSKDSRQAFV
+288 EIAFSKDSRHAFV
-301 SNRDDGTVSIIDIA
+301 SNRDDGTLSIIEIA
-315 TLTLSKQLKT
+315 SLTLSKQLKT

-337 SQAVYVADGK
+337 SQAIYVADGQ
-347 DGTVTVID
+347 DGTVTVVD
-355 SASLAVRRVIQLKQ
+355 TSSLAVRRVIKMKQ
-369 GLGPMGFSSDGRFAI
+369 GLGPMGFSADGRFGI
-384 VLNTLENQASVIDA
+384 VLNTLENQVAVIDA
-398 ATNSLIHDLD
+398 ATDSLIHELD
-408 VSAEPFQVVFTKA
+408 VSAEPYQVVFTKA
-421 YAYIR
+421 YAYVR
-426 GLASAKVTMINLA
+426 GLASAKVTMINLS
-439 SLGEGRKPITQ
+439 SLGAGRTPISQ

-508 QVARAALVINRSLRE
+508 QVARAAMVIDRSLRE
-523 DEPGLYSARI
+523 VEPGLYSARI
-533 KLPVAG
+533 KLPAAG

-556 TAQVEPNDKVALHAG
+556 TALVEPDKNLQQHAG

-583 ADLGAPYVVR
+583 AALGSPYVVR
-593 FRIVQG
+593 FRIVEG
-599 KQKVE
+599 KQKAQ
-604 RSGVKDVRVRYF
+604 RSGVKDVQVRYF
-616 RAPSSKTQTVA
+616 RAPTSRAQQVA
-627 ALEVGNGVYEAPVTL
+627 ALEVGNGIYEAPVNL
-642 DQSGAWY
+642 DQNGAWY
-649 LHVRAASLGASFDDK
+649 LHVRAASLGANFDDT
-664 TFASVRVVPG
+664 TFASVRVLPG
-674 AAH
+674 DAH

>member
-1 MNRNIKVIA
+1 MNRTIRIA
-10 GALVVGVALIWL
+10 SGALVIGVALISL
-22 GVWKTMPP
+22 GVWRTVPPSMLSEVALP
-30 DTLSQIA
+30 DTWSGQNLS
-37 LPNTWSAN
+37 
-45 ASSPAKAAQ
+45 
-54 PASQNPVAASTA
+54 
-66 DDGQQILE
+66 

-79 VAMQVRPLAADGVL
+79 VALEVKPLAKDGVL
-93 REGEFADVRFRITD
+93 REGEFADVQFRVKD
-107 SASGQPLAG
+107 STSGQPLSG
-116 VAPGAWL
+116 VNPGAWL

-133 QGRERSC
+133 QGREKSC

-174 MVVDPSVS
+174 SVVDPSVS
-182 VGGITSTMARIDIKQ
+182 VGGITSTMARIDLKQ

-222 VIDSEQFKVIDSVAA
+222 VIDSEQFKLLESVSA

-259 KSPEASGVTVID
+259 STADESGVTVID
-271 ARSLKPLKH
+271 TRSLKPLKH

-288 EIAFSKDSRQAFV
+288 EIAFSKDSRFAFV
-301 SNRDDGTVSIIDIA
+301 TNRDDGTLSIVDIA
-315 TLTLSKQLKT
+315 SLTVSKQLKT

-337 SQAVYVADGK
+337 SQAVYVADGQ
-347 DGTVTVID
+347 DGTVTVVD
-355 SASLAVRRVIQLKQ
+355 SASLAVRRVIKAKQ
-369 GLGPMGFSSDGRFAI
+369 GLGPMGFSADGRFGI

-398 ATNSLIHDLD
+398 ATDSLIHQLD
-408 VSAEPFQVVFTKA
+408 VSAEPYQVVFTKA
-421 YAYIR
+421 YAYVR
-426 GLASAKVTMINLA
+426 GLASAKVTMINLS
-439 SLGEGRKPITQ
+439 SLGQGRTPISQ

-508 QVARAALVINRSLRE
+508 QVARAAMVIDRSLRE
-523 DEPGLYSARI
+523 VEPGLYSARI
-533 KLPVAG
+533 KLPPAG

-556 TAQVEPNDKVALHAG
+556 TALVAPDPSITQHPG
-571 VPKVEFMLDKST
+571 VPKVEFMLDKAT
-583 ADLGAPYVVR
+583 AALGSPYVVR

-599 KQKVE
+599 QQKTH
-604 RSGVKDVRVRYF
+604 RSGVKDVQVRYF
-616 RAPSSKTQTVA
+616 RAPTSRAQEVA
-627 ALEVGNGVYEAPVTL
+627 ALEVGNGIYEAPVTL
-642 DQSGAWY
+642 DQNGAWY
-649 LHVRAASLGASFDDK
+649 LHVRAASLGANFDDK
-664 TFASVRVVPG
+664 TFASVRVLPG
-674 AAH
+674 TAN

>member
-1 MNRNIKVIA
+1 MNKAIGTGVCGWMLA
-10 GALVVGVALIWL
+10 TTLCALGGVCWAAEPQAK
-22 GVWKTMPP
+22 GEQ
-30 DTLSQIA
+30 TL
-37 LPNTWSAN
+37 
-45 ASSPAKAAQ
+45 
-54 PASQNPVAASTA
+54 V
-66 DDGQQILE
+66 
-74 RDGVS
+74 RDGVT
-79 VAMQVRPLAADGVL
+79 VTLNVQPLAKDGVL

-107 SASGQPLAG
+107 ATSGQPLAG

-123 DPETVAADQA
+123 DPQAVAADLA
-133 QGRERSC
+133 QGREHSC

-159 LNSYFLLVMNRDASV
+159 LNSYFLMVMNRDASV
-174 MVVDPSVS
+174 SVVDPQVS
-182 VGGITSTMARIDIKQ
+182 VGGITSTLSRIDLKQ
-197 PPMDWVTPKDNK
+197 PPMDWITPRDNK
-209 RVFVSMPTAGEVA
+209 RVFVSMPKADAVA
-222 VIDSEQFKVIDSVAA
+222 VIDSEQFKLIDSVAA

-259 KSPEASGVTVID
+259 KAREQSGVTVID
-271 ARSLKPLKH
+271 AQSLKPLKY

-288 EIAFSKDSRQAFV
+288 EIAFSKDSRHAFV

-315 TLTLSKQLKT
+315 SLTLSKQLKT
-325 GSHPLSVAYSPL
+325 GSHPLSIAFSPL

-347 DGTVTVID
+347 DGTVTVVD
-355 SASLAVRRVIQLKQ
+355 TQSLAVRRVIRLKQ
-369 GLGPMGFSSDGRFAI
+369 GLGPMGFSADGRFGI

-398 ATNSLIHDLD
+398 SNDSLIHDVA
-408 VSAEPFQVVFTKA
+408 VSAEPYQVVFTKA

-439 SLGEGRKPITQ
+439 SLGEGRTPITQ

-508 QVARAALVINRSLRE
+508 QVARAALVIDRSLRE
-523 DEPGLYSARI
+523 VSPGLYSARI
-533 KLPVAG
+533 KLPPAG

-546 LNQPNIIHCF
+546 LNQPNIIHSV
-556 TAQVEPNDKVALHAG
+556 TADVEPATEASRVAG
-571 VPKVEFMLDKST
+571 VPKVEFMLDTST
-583 ADLGAPYVVR
+583 TPLGSPYVVR

-599 KQKVE
+599 KQKTR
-604 RSGVKDVRVRYF
+604 RSGVGDVQVRYF
-616 RAPSSKTQTVA
+616 LAPSSRAQAVA
-627 ALEVGNGVYEAPVTL
+627 AREVGEGVYEVPLTL
-642 DQSGAWY
+642 DQPGAWY
-649 LHVRAASLGASFDDK
+649 LHVRAASLGAGFDDK
-664 TFASVRVVPG
+664 TFASVRVLPG

>member
-1 MNRNIKVIA
+1 
-10 GALVVGVALIWL
+10 
-22 GVWKTMPP
+22 MPP

>member
-1 MNRNIKVIA
+1 
-10 GALVVGVALIWL
+10 LALIWL
-22 GVWKTMPP
+22 GVWRAWQPVL
-30 DTLSQIA
+30 LSEVA
-37 LPNTWSAN
+37 VPKTWSKN
-45 ASSPAKAAQ
+45 TL
-54 PASQNPVAASTA
+54 V
-66 DDGQQILE
+66 
-74 RDGVS
+74 RDGVT
-79 VAMQVRPLAADGVL
+79 VAYELKPLAGSGVL

-107 SASGQPLAG
+107 SASGQPLSG

-123 DPETVAADQA
+123 DPETIAADQA
-133 QGRERSC
+133 QGREQSC

-174 MVVDPSVS
+174 SVVDPSVS

-197 PPMDWVTPKDNK
+197 PPMDWVTPRDNK

-222 VIDSEQFKVIDSVAA
+222 VIDSEQFKLIDSVAA

-242 RVALQP
+242 RLALQP

-259 KSPEASGVTVID
+259 KAAEDSGVTVID
-271 ARSLKPLKH
+271 TQSLKVLKH
-280 LATGAGHH
+280 LPTGAGHH
-288 EIAFSKDSRQAFV
+288 EITFSKDSRHAFV
-301 SNRDDGTVSIIDIA
+301 TNRDDGTLSIIDIA
-315 TLTLSKQLKT
+315 SLTISKQLKT
-325 GSHPLSVAYSPL
+325 GSHPLSAAYSSL
-337 SQAVYVADGK
+337 SQAVYVSDGQ
-347 DGTVTVID
+347 DGTVTVVD
-355 SASLAVRRVIQLKQ
+355 SASLAVRRVIKIKQ
-369 GLGPMGFSSDGRFAI
+369 GLGPMGFSADGRFGI
-384 VLNTLENQASVIDA
+384 VLNTLENQAAVIDA
-398 ATNSLIHDLD
+398 ATDALIHELD
-408 VSAEPFQVVFTKA
+408 VSAEPYQVVFTKA

-426 GLASAKVTMINLA
+426 GLASAKVTMINLS
-439 SLGEGRKPITQ
+439 SLGEGRKPISQ
-450 GFEAG
+450 GFDAG

-508 QVARAALVINRSLRE
+508 QVARAALVIDRSLRE
-523 DEPGLYSARI
+523 VEPGLYSARI
-533 KLPVAG
+533 KLPDAG

-556 TAQVEPNDKVALHAG
+556 TALVEPDKTRNQHPGL
-571 VPKVEFMLDKST
+571 PKVEFMLDKTT
-583 ADLGAPYVVR
+583 AALGSPYVVR

-599 KQKVE
+599 KQKAQ
-604 RSGVKDVRVRYF
+604 RSGVKDVQVRYF
-616 RAPSSKTQTVA
+616 RAPTSRAQEVA
-627 ALEVGNGVYEAPVTL
+627 ALEVGDGIYEAPVTL
-642 DQSGAWY
+642 DQDGAWY

-664 TFASVRVVPG
+664 TFASVRVLPG
-674 AAH
+674 DTH

>member
-1 MNRNIKVIA
+1 M
-10 GALVVGVALIWL
+10 
-22 GVWKTMPP
+22 
-30 DTLSQIA
+30 
-37 LPNTWSAN
+37 
-45 ASSPAKAAQ
+45 
-54 PASQNPVAASTA
+54 
-66 DDGQQILE
+66 
-74 RDGVS
+74 
-79 VAMQVRPLAADGVL
+79 
-93 REGEFADVRFRITD
+93 
-107 SASGQPLAG
+107 
-116 VAPGAWL
+116 
-123 DPETVAADQA
+123 
-133 QGRERSC
+133 
-140 KSRVGVFLKSSIGA
+140 FLKSSIGA

-174 MVVDPSVS
+174 TVVDPSVS

-197 PPMDWVTPKDNK
+197 PPMDWVTPRDNK

-242 RVALQP
+242 RVVLQP

-259 KSPEASGVTVID
+259 KTADESGVTVID
-271 ARSLKPLKH
+271 TRSLKTLKH

-288 EIAFSKDSRQAFV
+288 EIAFSKDSRYAFV
-301 SNRDDGTVSIIDIA
+301 SNRDDGTLSIIDIA
-315 TLTLSKQLKT
+315 SLTLSKQLKT

-347 DGTVTVID
+347 DGTVTVVD
-355 SASLAVRRVIQLKQ
+355 TASLAVRRVIKMKQ
-369 GLGPMGFSSDGRFAI
+369 GLGPMGFSADGRFGI

-398 ATNSLIHDLD
+398 ATDSLIHQLD
-408 VSAEPFQVVFTKA
+408 VSAEPYQVVFTKA
-421 YAYIR
+421 YAYVR
-426 GLASAKVTMINLA
+426 GLASAKVTMINLS
-439 SLGEGRKPITQ
+439 SLGEGRSPISQ

-508 QVARAALVINRSLRE
+508 QVARAAMVIDRSLRE
-523 DEPGLYSARI
+523 VEPGLYSARI
-533 KLPVAG
+533 KLPTAG

-556 TAQVEPNDKVALHAG
+556 TTLVEPDTTRVQHAG

-583 ADLGAPYVVR
+583 VALGSPYVVR

-599 KQKVE
+599 KQKTQ
-604 RSGVKDVRVRYF
+604 RSGVKDVQVRYF
-616 RAPSSKTQTVA
+616 RAPTSRTQQVA
-627 ALEVGNGVYEAPVTL
+627 ALDVGNGIYEAPVTL
-642 DQSGAWY
+642 DQNGAWY

-664 TFASVRVVPG
+664 TFASVRVLPG
-674 AAH
+674 DAH